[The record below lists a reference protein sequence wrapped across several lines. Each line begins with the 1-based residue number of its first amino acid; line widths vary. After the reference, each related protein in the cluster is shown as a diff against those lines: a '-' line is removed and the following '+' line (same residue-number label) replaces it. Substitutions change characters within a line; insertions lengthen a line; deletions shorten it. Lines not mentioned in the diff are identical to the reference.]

1 MGLSSKAISGNR
13 YGGASPSHVVGFLL
27 SMQEPAA
34 RVLNNTLM
42 KIAATI
48 LLFGLMLAP
57 FGAEAQTKPATNL
70 EQANQ
75 MIVLLQK
82 QLLVLQ
88 QQLSEMKESNK
99 KSSKTVYYAS
109 LSTEWNAKEAKSC
122 YAISIAE
129 DDGTAAIDEKISL
142 VVVDKN
148 TAVASLRKGKT
159 FTLKTDDFGKAIYCG
174 NATKITVKKGDLLK
188 QDKSFTT
195 TDVPAAKAPAQA
207 TSGLNLKLPTFSGIC
222 EVYDTDTR
230 KTKKNC

>member
-1 MGLSSKAISGNR
+1 
-13 YGGASPSHVVGFLL
+13 
-27 SMQEPAA
+27 
-34 RVLNNTLM
+34 
-42 KIAATI
+42 
-48 LLFGLMLAP
+48 MLVP

-70 EQANQ
+70 DQANQ

-109 LSTEWNAKEAKSC
+109 LSTEWNTKEAKSC
-122 YAISIAE
+122 YAITIAE
-129 DDGTAAIDEKISL
+129 DDGTAAIDEKISI

-159 FTLKTDDFGKAIYCG
+159 FTLKTDEFGKATHCG

-188 QDKSFTT
+188 QDKSFSTEGLLET
-195 TDVPAAKAPAQA
+195 ADSEKKYNTQALTQERTRLLEQAKSCYTRPSLACNDVSKRIGEIDKLLG
-207 TSGLNLKLPTFSGIC
+207 TSSVLCFYEKFGKSNQLGRTCGG
-222 EVYDTDTR
+222 
-230 KTKKNC
+230 